1 MRLCKKKYSFER
13 EFLKDE
19 EAGLGLDV
27 DKNEVDR
34 KHTVPAEAVKN
45 CAFM

>member
-1 MRLCKKKYSFER
+1 MWLCKKKYPFER
-13 EFLKDE
+13 GFLKDS

-27 DKNEVDR
+27 DKTEVDK